1 MTYYRKMTVVPTR
14 AGIMYQCCNCALSL
28 SPEEADQHQEAD
40 CLALQELVDAVSDPR

>member
-14 AGIMYQCCNCALSL
+14 FGLDYECAYCKLSL
-28 SPEEADQHQEAD
+28 TPEEADQHQEAD